1 VLMYPSGG
9 DAVNIR
15 ISSISIESASIAR
28 VVWSEGHG
36 MDARQPGTTVDNLPA
51 AMMNPGTSMI
61 LAETTFEYDSPLGFL
76 LEEGVTLEHQAYRR
90 SRLVDPIPRVS

>member
-1 VLMYPSGG
+1 
-9 DAVNIR
+9 
-15 ISSISIESASIAR
+15 
-28 VVWSEGHG
+28 
-36 MDARQPGTTVDNLPA
+36 VDNLPA